1 VAKVGTAARKA
12 GAAVDR
18 AAKRAARRLAR
29 KPAKRGRAQR

>member
-1 VAKVGTAARKA
+1 VANVGTAARKA

-29 KPAKRGRAQR
+29 KPAKRGRA